1 MRDAFAVAY
10 PSEWSIL
17 KRVFY
22 PLVRPRTYLDACYL
36 LLMFPLGI
44 GYFVFLVVTLA
55 VGGSLIWTFVGPVV
69 LLVGL
74 YLSRWLGDAEAW
86 MARLVG
92 GIPLRRPP
100 TAIERG
106 QSFREQVKTRLIDPT
121 TWTGLAYLGIQFP
134 VGIAAFVVIV
144 TLGSVTGA
152 FLGVPIWLAVS
163 PQSAD
168 DPGLIEFGPTI
179 AFWSGELNDPIDAL
193 PLIPL
198 GLLAALLLVHAI
210 TAYTAVHISWARLM
224 LGSRANPAPL
234 RLPSEPPPVP
244 EPPAEAQP
252 PLHRDEPPPTPSP
265 LVAPSID
272 APAAEPPP
280 AASPFPAPLAPSE
293 ANLLV
298 PELDAPVLVAT
309 HEPLDTLTTREREV
323 LALIARGYSNAAIA
337 ETFVISEGTVK
348 THVKRVLAKLGLRDR
363 TQAAIYA
370 YETGFA
376 AARQPAIDQ
385 PALPE
390 PTPIVSRAT
399 RR

>member
-1 MRDAFAVAY
+1 
-10 PSEWSIL
+10 
-17 KRVFY
+17 
-22 PLVRPRTYLDACYL
+22 
-36 LLMFPLGI
+36 
-44 GYFVFLVVTLA
+44 
-55 VGGSLIWTFVGPVV
+55 
-69 LLVGL
+69 
-74 YLSRWLGDAEAW
+74 
-86 MARLVG
+86 
-92 GIPLRRPP
+92 
-100 TAIERG
+100 
-106 QSFREQVKTRLIDPT
+106 
-121 TWTGLAYLGIQFP
+121 
-134 VGIAAFVVIV
+134 
-144 TLGSVTGA
+144 
-152 FLGVPIWLAVS
+152 
-163 PQSAD
+163 
-168 DPGLIEFGPTI
+168 
-179 AFWSGELNDPIDAL
+179 
-193 PLIPL
+193 
-198 GLLAALLLVHAI
+198 
-210 TAYTAVHISWARLM
+210 
-224 LGSRANPAPL
+224 
-234 RLPSEPPPVP
+234 VP